1 MEGHKLGIKR
11 SLSCSQMT
19 EDLLEQLQSESADVG
34 KQAKLPTQRVGAKEL
49 VTRWCA
55 AVLRD
60 EEEGFRAHWIFG
72 DV

>member
-1 MEGHKLGIKR
+1 
-11 SLSCSQMT
+11 MT
-19 EDLLEQLQSESADVG
+19 GDLLGQLQSESADVG

-60 EEEGFRAHWIFG
+60 EEDVFRAHWIFE